1 MPFEDDVCPVGDE
14 LLGEVYRKSK
24 QGLTGLVATI
34 PPYTRAMLA
43 LFCYRRSHFHE
54 IGLAIAASCS
64 EEDLMMS
71 GGRLGAALF
80 ARSREEGLPPAAV
93 APRHSTRRT
102 IRLATPFG
110 LAELGGGAHREPLEA
125 AGALPD

>member
-14 LLGEVYRKSK
+14 LLGELYRKSK
-24 QGLTGLVATI
+24 LGLAGLVATI
-34 PPYTRAMLA
+34 TPSTRAMLA
-43 LFCYRRSHFHE
+43 LFCYRRSHLHE

-80 ARSREEGLPPAAV
+80 ARSREEGLPAV
-93 APRHSTRRT
+93 AAAPHHSTRRT
-102 IRLATPFG
+102 IRLATPLG
-110 LAELGGGAHREPLEA
+110 LAEFGGGARPEPLEA